1 VQAQDTIAGA
11 LPEGSSR
18 IRINLRLMI
27 HSREMAFC
35 ALILGVASPGGMS
48 TRIIENNLAAMSV
61 SARGRRR
68 AIVRRI
74 KGIVSERTNLQ
85 VMNVTRGRSIPVM
98 ETAEVTEIPLCD
110 KSRNWD
116 PATSVQLNAQTDRI
130 LQYRDERAVS
140 PSFLSRSVARNKPLT
155 SL

>member
-1 VQAQDTIAGA
+1 
-11 LPEGSSR
+11 
-18 IRINLRLMI
+18 
-27 HSREMAFC
+27 
-35 ALILGVASPGGMS
+35 MS

-140 PSFLSRSVARNKPLT
+140 LIFIPVRCPKQTAYVSLRFVGRVPATDFPVRFDHRSRKEI
-155 SL
+155 